1 MTVFEIED
9 IKKFMS
15 VLLKGEA
22 FDRFL
27 MVEAEIRTA
36 ITYRIDGTV
45 NKSFIGDSEP
55 EDGKMTREYTSG
67 EGLSE
72 AGGRN
77 LTANMEQTGNGT
89 QRGSSEVYTQDFC
102 RWESVKGLCTEM
114 IKGKRPPLKLRITMK
129 KPVADEN
136 DGRFSYI
143 LNLLYENGK
152 LMLVT
157 NVTAVSFSLER
168 PDNDRWTAYVA
179 NILKK
184 GEIAYEIIQ

>member
-1 MTVFEIED
+1 MTVFEIAD
-9 IKKFMS
+9 IRKFMS
-15 VLLKGEA
+15 ILLKGDA

-27 MVEAEIRTA
+27 MVETEIRTSIA
-36 ITYRIDGTV
+36 YRIDGTV
-45 NKSFIGDSEP
+45 NKSFIGDSDTE
-55 EDGKMTREYTSG
+55 
-67 EGLSE
+67 
-72 AGGRN
+72 N
-77 LTANMEQTGNGT
+77 GNDN
-89 QRGSSEVYTQDFC
+89 EVPVQDFC
-102 RWESVKGLCTEM
+102 RWESVKGICTEM
-114 IKGKRPPLKLRITMK
+114 IKGKRTPAKLKITMK

-143 LNLLYENGK
+143 LNLMYENGK

>member
-1 MTVFEIED
+1 MTVLEIED

-15 VLLKGEA
+15 VLLKGDA

-27 MVEAEIRTA
+27 MVETEIRTG

-45 NKSFIGDSEP
+45 NKSFIGDSDN
-55 EDGKMTREYTSG
+55 EDG
-67 EGLSE
+67 
-72 AGGRN
+72 N
-77 LTANMEQTGNGT
+77 DN
-89 QRGSSEVYTQDFC
+89 EVLLQDFC

-114 IKGKRPPLKLRITMK
+114 IKGKRTPAKLKITMK

-143 LNLLYENGK
+143 LNLMYENGK

-168 PDNDRWTAYVA
+168 PDNDRWTAYVV

-184 GEIAYEIIQ
+184 CEIAYEIMQ